1 MNDVFLDDIVG
12 SGQPDP
18 GRRGTR
24 RDGRKERERARKAR
38 RRRSVAA
45 LTISLLVVAGLGFV
59 VWQFLLPSLGNL
71 SAATPAA
78 QDYPGPG
85 VGSVEVTIPAGA
97 TGAQMGSLL
106 EESGVVLTAKAF
118 TRAFTDNP
126 EAAGIQP
133 GTYRLQQKMP
143 AVDVV
148 NALLN
153 PDSRVQT
160 KVTIPEGFRL
170 EQILQKLSSVTAV
183 SEDDFKEAM
192 KDTAATGLPAEA
204 GGNYEGWLFPAT
216 YTFEPGTA
224 PTEMIKEMVAKTI
237 SVLDA
242 KQVAEGDRERVLI
255 MASLVEREAR
265 TSEDRAKVAR
275 AIMNRLD
282 IDMALKIDASVAYG
296 LNKSGADLTL
306 ADLKVDTPY
315 NLYVHAGL
323 PPSPIASPGED
334 SINAVLNPADGPW
347 LFWVTVNLDTGE
359 TKFATTNTEHDKNVA
374 ELRAWQAAHAS
385 SDSSGG

>member
-12 SGQPDP
+12 SGQPEP

-38 RRRSVAA
+38 RRRSFAA
-45 LTISLLVVAGLGFV
+45 LAISLLVVAGLGVV
-59 VWQFLLPSLGNL
+59 VWQFVLPSLGNL
-71 SAATPAA
+71 SVATPAA
-78 QDYPGPG
+78 EDYPGPG
-85 VGSVEVTIPAGA
+85 VGNVEVTIPAGA
-97 TGAQMGSLL
+97 TGAQMGSVL

-118 TRAFTDNP
+118 TQAFTNNP
-126 EAAGIQP
+126 DAAGIQP
-133 GTYRLQQKMP
+133 GTYRLLQQMS
-143 AVDVV
+143 AADAV

-153 PDSRVQT
+153 PENRVQT
-160 KVTIPEGFRL
+160 KVTIPEGYRL
-170 EQILQKLSSVTAV
+170 EQILQKLSSVTTI
-183 SEDDFKEAM
+183 SEDDFKQAM
-192 KDTAATGLPAEA
+192 KDTGATGLPAEA

-216 YTFEPGTA
+216 YTFEPGTT
-224 PTEMIKEMVAKTI
+224 PTEMIKAMVAKTV
-237 SVLDA
+237 SVLDSH
-242 KQVAEGDRERVLI
+242 QVADGDRERILI

-315 NLYVHAGL
+315 NLYVHTGL

-334 SINAVLNPADGPW
+334 SINAALNPADGPW

-359 TKFATTNTEHDKNVA
+359 TKFATTNAEHEKNVA
-374 ELRAWQAAHAS
+374 ELRAWQAAHS
-385 SDSSGG
+385 GDSSSG